1 MIILVIIGFI
11 VSIAGFLGCFLPI
24 IPGPPLSYLAIIIL
38 SMAKNWEP
46 FSATFLIITA
56 ILTVLLSLVDYIM
69 PAMGA
74 KRYGASRY
82 GIWGSMIGMIAG
94 LFVIPPFGM
103 LILAFFGA
111 LAGEIL
117 AGKEAGKAMQAGL
130 GIIMGNLVSVALKVS
145 FSGVFLILYIFNMF

>member
-103 LILAFFGA
+103 LILAFVGA